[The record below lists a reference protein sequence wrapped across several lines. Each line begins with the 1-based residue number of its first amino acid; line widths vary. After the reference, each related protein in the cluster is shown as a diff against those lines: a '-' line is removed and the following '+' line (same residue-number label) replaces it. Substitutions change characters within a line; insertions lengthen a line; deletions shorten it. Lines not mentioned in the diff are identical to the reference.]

1 MAISFVSADSA
12 QATSITIPTHQKGD
26 LILMMATGGSSVT
39 VPAGWT
45 EILSGTAT
53 TNKVGYKIAASSGET
68 SGTWSG
74 ATGLSVG
81 VYRGA
86 SGVGNASA
94 VTESGVTRIR
104 YAALTL
110 SVTNGS
116 SWVVGVG
123 GITQSGT
130 YYALPPSGMV
140 NRTYSPNNATKEAT
154 LNDTNGGAA
163 SWPQTDVTTASLT
176 YRTFTIEL
184 LAAPGADVSLFWAF
198 P

>member
-1 MAISFVSADSA
+1 MAISFVSAASA
-12 QATSITIPTHQKGD
+12 QATTLTLPTHQKGD
-26 LILMMATGGSSVT
+26 LILMMCTGGSTVT
-39 VPAGWT
+39 VAAGWT

-53 TNKVGYKIAASSGET
+53 TNKVAYKIAASSGET
-68 SGTWSG
+68 SGTWTN
-74 ATGLSVG
+74 ATGLSCA
-81 VYRGA
+81 VYRGV
-86 SGVGNASA
+86 SGIGNASA

-123 GITQSGT
+123 GITQTGT
-130 YYALPPSGMV
+130 YHALPPSGMV
-140 NRTYSPNNATKEAT
+140 NRTYSPDNATKEAT
-154 LNDTNGGAA
+154 LNDTNGGAT
-163 SWPQTDVTTASLT
+163 SWPQTDVTAASLT

>member
-1 MAISFVSADSA
+1 MAISFVSAASA

-26 LILMMATGGSSVT
+26 LILMMATGNAITFPG
-39 VPAGWT
+39 GWT

-86 SGVGNASA
+86 SGIGNASA
-94 VTESGVTRIR
+94 ATESGVTRIR

-110 SVTNGS
+110 SVANGS

-130 YYALPPSGMV
+130 YHALPPSGMV
-140 NRTYSPNNATKEAT
+140 NRTYSPDNATKEAT
-154 LNDTNGGAA
+154 LNDTNGGTT

-184 LAAPGADVSLFWAF
+184 LAAPGSDVSLFWAF